1 MVARIPTY
9 HFQSY
14 KLQLPTVISRDLPL
28 DGLQEVKLPMG
39 FQFKRWTIKH
49 SKNKNESL
57 IKSLVSAIFN
67 HLKCNSSIFG
77 FYDLCFLFGLEK
89 PIENSKCFK
98 FESLKLESLHLN
110 LKELIENG
118 KFSMHYSII
127 KYFKTSA
134 RSFQLHFSQF
144 YFELSNLKVSDFS
157 FKKLLFLTV
166 KKLTGARKIV

>member
-1 MVARIPTY
+1 MFARIPTY

-57 IKSLVSAIFN
+57 IKSLVSAVFN

-98 FESLKLESLHLN
+98 FLLLESLHLN
-110 LKELIENG
+110 CKELIEV
-118 KFSMHYSII
+118 KKVSMKYSII

-134 RSFQLHFSQF
+134 RSFNFIFPILFRTFQL
-144 YFELSNLKVSDFS
+144 KS
-157 FKKLLFLTV
+157 FRFLV
-166 KKLTGARKIV
+166 